1 LFCPTCRTEYIEGIT
16 VCDDCQ
22 APLVPELP
30 PETEKMPVTELAK
43 YEKVLVTYN
52 ASDIALLKSILDGT
66 NIAYY
71 FLGEFFNYA
80 EPLVQ
85 PARLMVKKDQVP
97 DVKELL
103 KEVKLTFSAAFVEKP
118 EEKDED

>member
-1 LFCPTCRTEYIEGIT
+1 LFCPKCRTEYIEGVT
-16 VCDDCQ
+16 ACDDCQ
-22 APLVPELP
+22 TPLVPELP
-30 PETEKMPVTELAK
+30 PETENEPVTELAH

-85 PARLMVKKDQVP
+85 PARLMVKKDQVR

-103 KEVKLTFSAAFVEKP
+103 KDVKLTYSASFTEK
-118 EEKDED
+118 EKKDEE